1 VQLPGAMLRRRPSR
15 LVVLAL
21 LVAAVGLVSAVTRV
35 LAHDK
40 YGIDFDV
47 YRASGKAVLHG
58 KSLFSPWLEQQMNKP
73 LPFTYPPAAALV
85 AVPFMAISDVGGYLL
100 WNALSLLTLF
110 FVVRRAARPLLERVA
125 QPRVVL
131 LLVVAIAFSLSPVQ
145 DEIGF
150 GQVGLVLMA
159 MCFFDC
165 VPEPRRWPR
174 GLLVGVATAV
184 KLIPGMFIPYL
195 WFSGRRRA
203 AIVATGTAIAC
214 SLLGW
219 IALPTDSHTFWTSR
233 LFDNGRVGDNSYFS
247 NQSLNGMLR
256 RVFGGPVNA
265 LWLVLAVVIAVYGL
279 RQAVIAA
286 RAGDH
291 LLGISLTALT
301 GIVVSPVSWIHH
313 LVWIAVVL
321 LVLVGDGSDRR
332 RVRLALVL
340 ALFFSLRVPYIGD
353 PLPAGWGYAWF
364 AGPLKDSYGLAC
376 LVLLFALPRLTSST
390 RAEPRPPTPAVPA
403 SS

>member
-1 VQLPGAMLRRRPSR
+1 MQVPGATLRRPRR
-15 LVVLAL
+15 GLLILAL
-21 LVAAVGLVSAVTRV
+21 VVAAVGLVSAVTRV

-47 YRASGKAVLHG
+47 YRAAGKAVLHG

-73 LPFTYPPAAALV
+73 LPYTYPPAAALV
-85 AVPFMAISDVGGYLL
+85 AVPFMAVSGVSGYLL
-100 WNALSLLTLF
+100 WNAFSLLLLF
-110 FVVRRAARPLLERVA
+110 FVVRRAARPLLQRT
-125 QPRVVL
+125 PHPGLVL

-165 VPEPRRWPR
+165 LPDKTRWPR
-174 GLLVGVATAV
+174 GLLVGIATAV
-184 KLIPGMFIPYL
+184 KLVPGLFIPYL

-203 AIVATGTAIAC
+203 AVVATGTAIGF
-214 SLLGW
+214 SLIGW
-219 IALPTDSHTFWTSR
+219 AVLPGDSHTFWTSGV
-233 LFDNGRVGDNSYFS
+233 FNNSRVGDNAYFS

-256 RVFGGPVNA
+256 RALGGNPNA
-265 LWLVLAVVIAVYGL
+265 LFLILAALIAIYGL
-279 RQAVIAA
+279 RQAVRAA
-286 RAGDH
+286 RTGDH
-291 LLGISLTALT
+291 LLGIAMTALT
-301 GIVVSPVSWIHH
+301 GIIVSPVSWIHH
-313 LVWIAVVL
+313 LVWLAVVL
-321 LVLVGDGSDRR
+321 LVIVGDGSNRK
-332 RVRLALVL
+332 RVALALGL

-353 PLPAGWGYAWF
+353 PMPAGWGYAWF

-376 LVLLFALPRLTSST
+376 LVLLFTLPRISASG
-390 RAEPRPPTPAVPA
+390 RAEPRPRTPAVPA

>member
-1 VQLPGAMLRRRPSR
+1 VQLPGATLRRPSR

-21 LVAAVGLVSAVTRV
+21 VVAAVGVVSAVTRV

-47 YRASGKAVLHG
+47 YRAAGKAVLHG
-58 KSLFSPWLEQQMNKP
+58 KSLFSPWLEQQMGKP
-73 LPFTYPPAAALV
+73 LPYTYPPAAALV
-85 AVPFMAISDVGGYLL
+85 AVPFMAVSGVSGYLI
-100 WNALSLLTLF
+100 WNAFSLVLLF
-110 FVVRRAARPLLERVA
+110 FVVRRAARPLLERAEHPGVL
-125 QPRVVL
+125 L
-131 LLVVAIAFSLSPVQ
+131 LLVVLLAYSLTPVQ

-150 GQVGLVLMA
+150 GQVGIVLMA

-165 VPEPRRWPR
+165 VPEKRRWPR
-174 GLLVGVATAV
+174 GLLVGIATAV
-184 KLIPGMFIPYL
+184 KLIPGLFIPYL

-203 AIVATGTAIAC
+203 AIVATATAIGC
-214 SLLGW
+214 SLAGW
-219 IALPTDSHTFWTSR
+219 LVLPGDSHTFWTSDV
-233 LFDNGRVGDNSYFS
+233 FNNSRVGNNSYFS

-256 RVFGGPVNA
+256 RAFGPNVNA
-265 LWLVLAVVIAVYGL
+265 LFLVLAVCIAIYGL

-291 LLGISLTALT
+291 LLGISMTALT
-301 GIVVSPVSWIHH
+301 GIIVSPVSWIHH
-313 LVWIAVVL
+313 LVWLAVVL
-321 LVLVGDGSDRR
+321 LVLAGDGSNRR
-332 RVRLALVL
+332 RVALALGL

-353 PLPAGWGYAWF
+353 PLPAGWGYAWL

-376 LVLLFALPRLTSST
+376 LALLFTLPRLTAST
-390 RAEPRPPTPAVPA
+390 RAAPQPPAPAVPA